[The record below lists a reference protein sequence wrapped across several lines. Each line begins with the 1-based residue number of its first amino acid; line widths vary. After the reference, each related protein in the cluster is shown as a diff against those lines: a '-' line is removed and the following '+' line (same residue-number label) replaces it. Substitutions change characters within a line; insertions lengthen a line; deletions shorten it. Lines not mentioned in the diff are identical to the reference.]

1 MMDKVHKSEASRLS
15 MFNSK
20 LQSICASKRRGSFG
34 PKSRPVLLLFN
45 KVFIEHPSSFCV
57 KNCNIVK
64 CLFKC
69 VISKCSQ
76 LLRFTQHHGSINECV

>member
-1 MMDKVHKSEASRLS
+1 MHLREEVSL
-15 MFNSK
+15 
-20 LQSICASKRRGSFG
+20 G

-45 KVFIEHPSSFCV
+45 KVFIEHPSRFCA
-57 KNCNIVK
+57 KNCNKVK

-76 LLRFTQHHGSINECV
+76 LLRFTQHHGSINE

>member
-1 MMDKVHKSEASRLS
+1 MMDKVHKSDVSRLS
-15 MFNSK
+15 MFKSM
-20 LQSICASKRRGSFG
+20 LQSICASKGRSSYIQNQGQFYCYLI
-34 PKSRPVLLLFN
+34 KSSLN
-45 KVFIEHPSSFCV
+45 ITICI

-76 LLRFTQHHGSINECV
+76 LLRFTQHHGLINE